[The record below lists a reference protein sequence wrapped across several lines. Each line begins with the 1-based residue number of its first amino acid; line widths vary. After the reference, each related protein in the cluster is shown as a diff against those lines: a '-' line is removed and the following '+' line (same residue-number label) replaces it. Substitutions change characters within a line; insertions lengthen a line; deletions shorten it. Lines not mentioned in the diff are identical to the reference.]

1 LDDLMN
7 GHVPQ
12 VQGVPISDLAVTLDE
27 AAAAFKRSYEQM
39 RAKAGLPR
47 PQR

>member
-1 LDDLMN
+1 MN

-12 VQGVPISDLAVTLDE
+12 VEGVPILELAPDLD
-27 AAAAFKRSYEQM
+27 AAAAQFKASYERM
-39 RAKAGLPR
+39 RAKAGLPK